1 MSIYKFETDRIILR
15 PLAKTDIE
23 SVYEYNSDYEVI
35 KYMHEL
41 SVKPD
46 EKFSWQRICNRSCYD
61 C

>member
-46 EKFSWQRICNRSCYD
+46 EIVP
-61 C
+61 